1 MSTND
6 KAMSYWLP
14 YDRFTEVDEICQ
26 RVHYYLLP
34 MVSPFGPLRVIVRS
48 QANRGGVGRALPALR
63 VALDDQGLE
72 HDVVEAS
79 SLAEAE
85 RAARAALEE
94 GVRYLVAAGDDPT
107 IGAVVNGMLDEDGSP
122 WRADA
127 VLGVAWSGSQS
138 DLPRTFGLDRTPEV
152 VAAHL
157 AGDGTMPIDVGVA
170 QFMDTHGKPAR
181 RLFVN
186 VAEVGWGAHLI
197 RLGARMP
204 CWLGQVGHLLAAF
217 GAIRALDR
225 QEVTVTV
232 AHTCATVPVT
242 EVVVANGQF
251 TGAGMKIAPRA
262 LPDDGKFNVQVFTGD
277 RSQVFL
283 MTQQIFR
290 GEHLPHP
297 QIIEWQ
303 SSTVTLTPS
312 SPLPVAADGEFL
324 GHTPATFSLVSRALH
339 LKI

>member
-1 MSTND
+1 MT
-6 KAMSYWLP
+6 
-14 YDRFTEVDEICQ
+14 
-26 RVHYYLLP
+26 
-34 MVSPFGPLRVIVRS
+34 SPFGPLRVIACPR
-48 QANRGGVGRALPALR
+48 ANRGGVGRALPALR
-63 VALDDQGLE
+63 AALDDRGLD
-72 HDVVEAS
+72 HDVVEAPS
-79 SLAEAE
+79 VDQAR

-94 GVRYLVAAGDDPT
+94 GVRYLVVAGDDGT
-107 IGAVVNGMLDEDGSP
+107 IGGVVNGMLAEDGSP
-122 WRADA
+122 WRADV
-127 VLGVAWSGSQS
+127 VLGVAWPGSDS
-138 DLPRTFGLDRTPEV
+138 DLPRTFGLDRAPEV
-152 VAAHL
+152 VAEHL

-170 QFMDTHGKPAR
+170 EFVDPRGEPSR
-181 RLFVN
+181 WLFVN
-186 VAEVGWGAHLI
+186 VAEVGWGAHLV

-204 CWLGQVGHLLAAF
+204 RWIGRVGRLFAAF

-225 QEVTVTV
+225 QEVTVSV
-232 AHTCATVPVT
+232 GHTDATVPVT

-297 QIIEWQ
+297 EIIEWQ
-303 SSTVTLTPS
+303 SPTVTLAPPR
-312 SPLPVAADGEFL
+312 PLPVAADGEFL
-324 GHTPATFSLVSRALH
+324 GHTPATFSLAARVLR

>member
-1 MSTND
+1 MRSRAAAGGVMT
-6 KAMSYWLP
+6 
-14 YDRFTEVDEICQ
+14 
-26 RVHYYLLP
+26 
-34 MVSPFGPLRVIVRS
+34 SPFGPLRVIARP
-48 QANRGGVGRALPALR
+48 QANRGEVGRALPALR
-63 VALDDQGLE
+63 AALDGRGLA
-72 HDVVEAS
+72 HDVVEVS
-79 SLAEAE
+79 SGA
-85 RAARAALEE
+85 RAQQAAQAALEE

-107 IGAVVNGMLDEDGSP
+107 IGGVVNGMLARDGSS
-122 WRADA
+122 RREDA
-127 VLGVAWSGSQS
+127 VLGVAWSGSDS

-157 AGDGTMPIDVGVA
+157 AGDGTMLIDAGRAEFVDLRGEPA
-170 QFMDTHGKPAR
+170 QR
-181 RLFVN
+181 WFVN

-197 RLGARMP
+197 RLSARMTR
-204 CWLGQVGHLLAAF
+204 WLGRLGHLLAAY

-225 QEVTVTV
+225 QEATVTV
-232 AHTCATVPVT
+232 AHTGATVPVT

-251 TGAGMKIAPRA
+251 SGTGMKIAPRA

-303 SSTVTLTPS
+303 SPTVALAPPR
-312 SPLPVAADGEFL
+312 PLPVAADGQFL
-324 GHTPATFSLVSRALH
+324 GYTPAAFSLAPRALR